1 MSEEHVLAVDLGTTG
16 IKVGLVSFGGEIAW
30 HANTT
35 VATTYLDGGGAEQ
48 DAEEWWQIVA
58 GFARSAMAAGV
69 VRPEQV
75 VAVSCTG
82 QWASTVPVDADG
94 RPVAPCVQWMDQR
107 GGRHTRKAIGGPVA
121 GYAPGAILAWVRK
134 TGGAPSPT
142 GADPVGH
149 LLHLQHDRPEV
160 MTAARWFL
168 EPVDYLSMR
177 FTGVAAASHAS
188 MTAAWLT
195 DNRHLDRLA
204 YDPGLVRRAGIDDT
218 RLPPLVRTGSVVG
231 TVQPQV
237 AADLGLDPGTA
248 VVTGTP
254 DLHSAAVGTGAL
266 ADFETHM
273 AISTTGWISCPVP
286 FKKTDVTR
294 QIASIPGVLPGRYL
308 IVNNHETAGL
318 CLQWL
323 RDSLGDGSGF
333 DALTAE
339 AATAAPGSG
348 SVLFTPW
355 LAGERSPVEDHAA
368 RGGFHNLSLQTTRAD
383 LVRAVLEGV
392 AYNSRWLH
400 EAVERFAGRRLAPVR
415 VFGGGAQSD
424 LWCQIHAD
432 VMDRTIERVADPLH
446 TGVRGAALFAGLSL
460 GRVRPDEV
468 RERVRI
474 DRTFTPD
481 PSTRG
486 VYDRLYAEFPG
497 LYKAQ
502 KPMFA
507 RLNRRSR

>member
-1 MSEEHVLAVDLGTTG
+1 VSDDHVLAIDLGTTG
-16 IKVGLVSFGGEIAW
+16 VKVGLVSFAGQVTW
-30 HANTT
+30 HADTT
-35 VATTYLDGGGAEQ
+35 VTTAFLDGHGAEQ
-48 DAEEWWQIVA
+48 DAAAWWQIVSD
-58 GFARSAMAAGV
+58 FARAAVASGAV
-69 VRPEQV
+69 PAERI

-82 QWASTVPVDADG
+82 QWASTVPVDAAG
-94 RPVAPCVQWMDQR
+94 TPVGPCIQWMDQR
-107 GGRHTRKAIGGPVA
+107 GGVHTRKAIGGPVA
-121 GYAPGAILAWVRK
+121 GYAPGALMTWIRK

-149 LLHLQHDRPEV
+149 LLHLQHDRPDITE
-160 MTAARWFL
+160 AARWFL

-204 YDPGLVRRAGIDDT
+204 YDPGLLRRSGVDAA
-218 RLPPLVRTGSVVG
+218 RLPPLVPSGSVVG
-231 TVQPQV
+231 TVQAAV
-237 AADLGLDPGTA
+237 AADLGLRPDTV

-254 DLHSAAVGTGAL
+254 DLHSAAVGAGAIG
-266 ADFETHM
+266 DFETHM
-273 AISTTGWISCPVP
+273 TISTTGWISCPVP

-294 QIASIPGVLPGRYL
+294 QIASVPGITPHHYL
-308 IVNNHETAGL
+308 VADNHETAGL

-323 RDSLGDGSGF
+323 RDNVLGGDDF
-333 DALTAE
+333 DALTEE
-339 AATAAPGSG
+339 AARAAPGSG

-368 RGGFHNLSLQTTRAD
+368 RGGFHNLSLRTTRAD

-400 EAVERFAGRRLAPVR
+400 EAVERFTKRRLDSLR
-415 VFGGGAQSD
+415 ILGGGAQSD

-446 TGVRGAALFAGLSL
+446 TGIRGAALLAGLAL
-460 GRVRPDEV
+460 GRVDPGDLRDL
-468 RERVRI
+468 VRI
-474 DRTFTPD
+474 DRTFIPD
-481 PSTRG
+481 PANRA
-486 VYDRLYAEFPG
+486 VYDRLYAEFPR

-502 KPMFA
+502 KGMFA
-507 RLNRRSR
+507 RLNRRG

>member
-1 MSEEHVLAVDLGTTG
+1 MSDEHVLAVDLGTTG
-16 IKVGLVSFGGEIAW
+16 IKVGLVSLGGEIAW

-35 VATTYLDGGGAEQ
+35 VATTYLDDGGAEQ
-48 DAEEWWQIVA
+48 DADEWWRIVA
-58 GFARSAMAAGV
+58 GFARQAMAAGV

-82 QWASTVPVDADG
+82 QWASTVPVDAG
-94 RPVAPCVQWMDQR
+94 GQPVGPCIQWMDQR

-121 GYAPGAILAWVRK
+121 GYAPGAIVAWIRK

-149 LLHLQHDRPEV
+149 LLHLQHDRPEIT
-160 MTAARWFL
+160 TAARWFL

-177 FTGVAAASHAS
+177 FTGVSAASHAS

-204 YDPGLVRRAGIDDT
+204 YDPGLLRRAGVDAS
-218 RLPPLVRTGSVVG
+218 RLPPLVRTGSVIG
-231 TVQPQV
+231 TVQADV
-237 AADLGLDPGTA
+237 AAELGLRPET
-248 VVTGTP
+248 VVVAGTP

-266 ADFETHM
+266 GDFETHM

-286 FKKTDVTR
+286 FKKTDIAR
-294 QIASIPGVLPGRYL
+294 QIASVPGVRPGRYL
-308 IVNNHETAGL
+308 IANNHETAGL

-323 RDSLGDGSGF
+323 RDSIGGDDDF
-333 DALTAE
+333 DALTAT
-339 AATAAPGSG
+339 AASAAPGSG

-400 EAVERFAGRRLAPVR
+400 EAVERFAGRRLHPVR

-460 GRVRPDEV
+460 GRVPSEELRD
-468 RERVRI
+468 RVRV

-481 PSTRG
+481 PATRAL
-486 VYDRLYAEFPG
+486 YDRLYAEFPR